1 MSAGGPNSPPVV
13 SSTNLVISPGSS
25 DLDTLISEIDRGIVL
40 NRFSGNVNPINGEF
54 SGVVKGGHYILNGEI
69 NFPVR
74 EVMIAG
80 NVFDA
85 LANLTGISRERKS
98 FSDSVLPHIRIENIA
113 FIGQ

>member
-1 MSAGGPNSPPVV
+1 
-13 SSTNLVISPGSS
+13 
-25 DLDTLISEIDRGIVL
+25 LDTLISEVDRGIVL

-54 SGVVKGGHYILNGEI
+54 SGVVKGGHYIVNGEI

-85 LANLTGISRERKS
+85 LTNLTGVSRERKS